1 MESPED
7 QKELSES
14 EDEEIPLLEIAF
26 DNICFYE
33 LVQNIMNAA
42 PNKIEISEIDYK
54 IFKDKYDLILKE
66 YEKKME
72 YEETDKLIT
81 IQKYI
86 KIKGI
91 NSLTEED
98 CLNYLKNNLY
108 LYIKQIFSSKQ
119 QIIKYITPIFLYTY
133 KNI

>member
-1 MESPED
+1 
-7 QKELSES
+7 
-14 EDEEIPLLEIAF
+14 
-26 DNICFYE
+26 
-33 LVQNIMNAA
+33 MNATK
-42 PNKIEISEIDYK
+42 NKIEIYEIDSK

-108 LYIKQIFSSKQ
+108 LYTKQIFSSKQ

-133 KNI
+133 LKTFDNYTKLIKN